1 MCFFI
6 VLKNKLRYELTKML
20 HLCHF
25 GFEEIIIC
33 LNQELFIFTKSN
45 KTCKLNQTAR
55 LVV

>member
-1 MCFFI
+1 
-6 VLKNKLRYELTKML
+6 ML